1 MTREEMTARG
11 WTELD
16 VLLITGDAYFDHPS
30 HGAAVIGR
38 VLENAGYRVGI
49 VARPDWRSTDNF
61 TVMGR
66 PALFA
71 GVTAGAVDSLL
82 NNFTADLSRRRNDA
96 YAPGNKGMG
105 RPNMATLVY
114 SNRVVEAFP
123 GLPVIMGGIEASTR
137 RFAYWDYHKRAMRRS
152 ILVDARADLLV
163 FGPGESQATTIA
175 HRLASG
181 GDLAGIPGTARLVN
195 NSDPTPGQVD
205 LVLPN
210 FEDIVADSRLLVSQA
225 SSLERACVP
234 GFRSRISQVYQEGT
248 VICEAAA
255 AQTTED
261 LDRIFALP
269 FNREIHPLHDGPV
282 KALETVRWSVISHR
296 GCPGGCSFCAI
307 GFHQG
312 RDVVSRSPASVL
324 AEIEQLSRRPDFRG
338 TISDVG
344 GPTANAYGAARINRK
359 TCDSCKRPSC
369 FFPSI
374 CKNIKTDHRALTD
387 LLESATK
394 VPGVKRVLLASGIR
408 HDLALKDK
416 SFIERVATRH
426 TGGHLKVA
434 PEHVSPSVL
443 KLMRKP
449 PIGSLEEFERIFVA
463 AGKKS
468 GLEQYLVP
476 YMIAAFPGCERADAD
491 RAGAWLEKRGQRL
504 AQVQTYIPLPGTLAA
519 AWHAAGFTED
529 GDPLYV
535 ADLAERR
542 RQKAILTGNRRRNS
556 DRTPRTS
563 RRTYRRRN
571 KAGSAR
577 DRTYRP
583 PRRNR

>member
-1 MTREEMTARG
+1 MGEVMNPHLPMTREEMAARG
-11 WTELD
+11 WKELD

-38 VLENAGYRVGI
+38 VLEDAGYRVGI
-49 VARPDWRSTDNF
+49 VARPDWRSTDDF
-61 TVMGR
+61 AAMGR

-105 RPNMATLVY
+105 RPNTATLVY
-114 SNRVVEAFP
+114 ANRVKEAFP

-137 RFAYWDYHKRAMRRS
+137 RLAYWDYHKRAMRRS

-163 FGPGESQATTIA
+163 FGPGEGQVVTIA

-181 GDLAGIPGTARLVN
+181 KDLAGIPGTARLVN
-195 NSDPTPGQVD
+195 DSDPTRGQVD
-205 LVLPN
+205 LVLPD
-210 FEDIVADSRLLVSQA
+210 FENIAADSRLLVSQA
-225 SSLERACVP
+225 RSIERASVP
-234 GFRSRISQVYQEGT
+234 GSRARISQAYREGT

-255 AQTTED
+255 VQTTED

-269 FNREIHPLHDGPV
+269 FNREIHPLHNGPV
-282 KALETVRWSVISHR
+282 PALETVRWSVISHR

-312 RDVVSRSPASVL
+312 RDVVPRSPASVL
-324 AEIEQLSRRPDFRG
+324 AEIEQFARRPDFRG

-344 GPTANAYGAARINRK
+344 GPTANAYGAVRINRK
-359 TCDSCKRPSC
+359 ICDSCKRPSC

-374 CKNIKTDHRALTD
+374 CENIETDHRALMD
-387 LLESATK
+387 LMESATK

-408 HDLALKDK
+408 HDLALKDRA
-416 SFIERVATRH
+416 FIERVATRH

-434 PEHVSPSVL
+434 PEHVSPGVL
-443 KLMRKP
+443 KAMRKP
-449 PIGSLEEFERIFVA
+449 PIGSFEEFERIFVA
-463 AGKKS
+463 AGRRS

-476 YMIAAFPGCERADAD
+476 YLIAAFPGCGRADAD
-491 RAGAWLEKRGQRL
+491 RAGVWLEKRGQRL
-504 AQVQTYIPLPGTLAA
+504 QQVQTYIPLPGTLAA
-519 AWHAAGFTED
+519 AWHAAGSTED
-529 GDPLYV
+529 GDPLFV

-556 DRTPRTS
+556 DRTPRTR
-563 RRTYRRRN
+563 RRTYQ
-571 KAGSAR
+571 
-577 DRTYRP
+577 
-583 PRRNR
+583 